1 VGTSPE
7 HEFSEFAAARGPAL
21 FRVALAL
28 TGSHHAAED
37 LLQSVLERTF
47 ARWRHIRT
55 SPEAYARTALYRTQ
69 VGVWRRRSVVR
80 ELPVERL
87 PDHADGADDLRTA
100 DLRVALRQA
109 LRRLGPRQ
117 RAVLVA
123 RFYEDLTDE
132 QTARLLGCSTGTV
145 RSQTHRALARLRQLA
160 PELSGTD
167 LATEGVA

>member
-1 VGTSPE
+1 MGSSPE
-7 HEFSEFAAARGPAL
+7 QEFSEFVAARAPSL

-28 TGSHHAAED
+28 TGSHHTAED

-47 ARWRHIRT
+47 ARWRYIRT

-69 VGVWRRRSVVR
+69 VGVWRRRGVVR
-80 ELPVERL
+80 ELPVDRL
-87 PDHADGADDLRTA
+87 PDHADGSDHMRATDLR
-100 DLRVALRQA
+100 LALRQA
-109 LRRLGPRQ
+109 LHRLGPRQ

-132 QTARLLGCSTGTV
+132 QTAQLLGCSVGTV
-145 RSQTHRALARLRQLA
+145 RSQAHRALARLRQLA

>member
-1 VGTSPE
+1 
-7 HEFSEFAAARGPAL
+7 
-21 FRVALAL
+21 
-28 TGSHHAAED
+28 
-37 LLQSVLERTF
+37 
-47 ARWRHIRT
+47 
-55 SPEAYARTALYRTQ
+55 
-69 VGVWRRRSVVR
+69 VVR

-87 PDHADGADDLRTA
+87 PDHADGADDMRTA

>member
-1 VGTSPE
+1 
-7 HEFSEFAAARGPAL
+7 
-21 FRVALAL
+21 
-28 TGSHHAAED
+28 
-37 LLQSVLERTF
+37 
-47 ARWRHIRT
+47 
-55 SPEAYARTALYRTQ
+55 
-69 VGVWRRRSVVR
+69 VVR

-87 PDHADGADDLRTA
+87 PDHADRTDDMRTA

-109 LRRLGPRQ
+109 LHRLGPRQ